1 MSLFAGSELVA
12 RVERAECALLAAAA
26 AAARRAAP
34 DGGAPDGAAP
44 DGGVLEVPIAG
55 GLATWVG
62 ASSPVNKLAGLGF
75 GGAVDP
81 AELEAVERAFAARG
95 TPLQVELATLAD
107 PSPAAMLTERGYR
120 LVGFEN
126 VLGLALPASRTSA
139 PRGGVEVRPSGEA
152 ELDAW
157 LDAVVTGFASPD
169 LQGAPSHESFPR
181 EVVAAAMRQVA
192 AGDGFLRWSA
202 WRAGVLAGGASMR
215 LCGGIAQ
222 LCGAATLPEHRRR
235 GVQSALLDARLAE
248 AERGGCDL
256 AVVTTQPG
264 SRSQQNVQ
272 KLGFEL
278 LYTRAVLVLEPSA
291 AARRRGQGE
300 QPG

>member
-1 MSLFAGSELVA
+1 MSLFAGLELVA
-12 RVERAECALLAAAA
+12 RIEQAECRLLAAAV
-26 AAARRAAP
+26 AAARRGLP
-34 DGGAPDGAAP
+34 DS
-44 DGGVLEVPIAG
+44 GVLELPIAG

-62 ASSPVNKLAGLGF
+62 AGSPLNKLAGLGF
-75 GGAVDP
+75 GGEVEE
-81 AELEAVERAFAARG
+81 AELDAIEGAFAAKA
-95 TPLQVELATLAD
+95 TPLQVELASLAD
-107 PSPAAMLTERGYR
+107 PSPAAMLTARGYR

-126 VLGLALPASRTSA
+126 VLGLALPVPRASTPA
-139 PRGGVEVRPSGEA
+139 GGVEVRASGEA
-152 ELDAW
+152 ELEAW
-157 LDAVVTGFASPD
+157 LDVLVTGFANPD

-181 EVVAAAMRQVA
+181 EVIAAAMRDVA
-192 AGDGFLRWSA
+192 SADGFLRYTA
-202 WRAGVLAGGASMR
+202 WHRGVLAGGASMR

-278 LYTRAVLVLEPSA
+278 LYTRAVLVLEHG
-291 AARRRGQGE
+291 RGGQGSE
-300 QPG
+300 GPTTNSSP

>member
-1 MSLFAGSELVA
+1 LFAGSELVA
-12 RVERAECALLAAAA
+12 RIEQAECMLLAAAA
-26 AAARRAAP
+26 AAARRRSP
-34 DGGAPDGAAP
+34 DD
-44 DGGVLEVPIAG
+44 GVLELPISG

-62 ASSPVNKLAGLGF
+62 ASSPLNKLAGLGF
-75 GGAVDP
+75 GGEVDES
-81 AELEAVERAFAARG
+81 ELEAIERAFAAKG
-95 TPLQVELATLAD
+95 TPLQVELASLAD
-107 PSPAAMLTERGYR
+107 PSPAAMLTARGYR

-126 VLGLALPASRTSA
+126 VLGLALPASRASTPGDSI
-139 PRGGVEVRPSGEA
+139 EVRSSGEA

-157 LDAVVTGFASPD
+157 IDAVVTGFANPD

-181 EVVAAAMRQVA
+181 AVIAAAMREVA
-192 AGDGFLRWSA
+192 SADGFLRYSA
-202 WRAGVLAGGASMR
+202 WHRGVLAGGASMR
-215 LCGGIAQ
+215 LSGGVAQ

-235 GVQSALLDARLAE
+235 GVQSALLDARLAA

-278 LYTRAVLVLEPSA
+278 LYTRAVLVLEHGTPSA
-291 AARRRGQGE
+291 ADHGS
-300 QPG
+300 P